1 MDLGGELE
9 NNIYWK
15 TGNFRVIKLKRW
27 IKLIGKGKGKETW
40 ERISAWLCKT
50 HGTNWKDMHQE
61 L

>member
-15 TGNFRVIKLKRW
+15 TGTFRVIKLKHR

-40 ERISAWLCKT
+40 EGISA
-50 HGTNWKDMHQE
+50 
-61 L
+61 